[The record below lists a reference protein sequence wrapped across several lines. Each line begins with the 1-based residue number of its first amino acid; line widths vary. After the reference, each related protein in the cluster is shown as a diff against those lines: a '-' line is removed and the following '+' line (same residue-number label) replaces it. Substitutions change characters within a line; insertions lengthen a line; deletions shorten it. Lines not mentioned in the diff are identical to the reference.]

1 MRQPSP
7 DLSASLRLLRSAKMS
22 ALLQRASAL
31 RVRSPLDLR
40 VAASRSYAVHAH
52 TPPNP
57 RRKAAVPPYQKIL
70 KNFEKVRSILGSRK
84 LTLAEKILYA
94 HLDNA
99 EESLLTNTNNGQN
112 IRGVAN
118 LKLKPDR
125 VAMQDA
131 SAQMAILQFMTCN
144 LPSTAV
150 PASIHCD
157 HMIVGE
163 KGADTDLP
171 NSIAGNKEVFDFLE
185 SAGKK
190 YGMEFWPPGAGIIHQ
205 TVLENYAAPGLMML
219 GTDSHTPNA
228 GGLGA
233 IAIGVGGADAVDALV
248 DAPWELKAPK
258 ILGVR
263 LEGKL
268 SGWASPKDLILHLA
282 GILTVRGGTGSIIE
296 YHGPG
301 VETLSCT
308 GMATSCNMGAEVGAT
323 TSIFPFSDNHIPY
336 LQATGRESI
345 IDAVKGIAYGS
356 EQYNFLRADVG
367 AEYDQEITIN
377 LSTLEPH
384 INGPFTPDLSTPL
397 SKFKEAVKTNN
408 WPDTFSAGL
417 IGSCTNSSYED
428 MTRAEDLVKQAQA
441 AGLKPKSDFF
451 ITPGS
456 EQVRATLEES
466 KTLETF
472 TSAGGT
478 VLANACGPC
487 IGQWKRTDGI
497 KKGEEN
503 AILCSYNRNFPGRN
517 DGNPR
522 TMSFL
527 ASPEIVTAMS
537 YGGSTTFNPL
547 IDDIVLP
554 SGEKF
559 KFEPPKGTQ
568 LPASGFAVGNPAFLP
583 LSADPDSS
591 VQVVVD
597 PESDRLAILEPFEPF
612 PQGELEGLKVLYKVK
627 GQCTTDT
634 ISAAGPWLKYKGHL
648 PNIAE
653 NTLIGAINA
662 ATGETNVA
670 YDSDGSKTTI
680 PELAKKW
687 KGKGQHWLVVAEDN
701 YGEGSAREHAALQPR
716 YLGGQVILTKSFARI
731 HETNLKKQG
740 VVPLTF
746 GNKEDYNRIDA
757 NDMVDTEGLWD
768 VLQNDGQG
776 EINLRVSK
784 ESGESFTIPVKH
796 TLSKDQC
803 AFILAGSAL
812 NLLAKRHKSE

>member
-1 MRQPSP
+1 MRRVGP
-7 DLSASLRLLRSAKMS
+7 A
-22 ALLQRASAL
+22 
-31 RVRSPLDLR
+31 RVRCPLDLGSVTTAR
-40 VAASRSYAVHAH
+40 KTARRCYATPAQTPSIPHRRAAI
-52 TPPNP
+52 
-57 RRKAAVPPYQKIL
+57 PPYQKIL
-70 KNFEKVRSILGSRK
+70 KKFEIVRNILGSRK
-84 LTLAEKILYA
+84 LSLAEKILYA
-94 HLDNA
+94 HLDNV
-99 EESLLTNTNNGQN
+99 EESLLTGTNDGKD
-112 IRGVAN
+112 IRGNAN

-131 SAQMAILQFMTCN
+131 SAQMALLQFMTCN

-163 KGADTDLP
+163 KGADLDLP

-185 SAGKK
+185 SAAKK
-190 YGMEFWPPGAGIIHQ
+190 YGIEFWPPGAGIIHQ

-268 SGWASPKDLILHLA
+268 NGWASPKDVILHLA
-282 GILTVRGGTGSIIE
+282 GLLTVRGGTGSIIE
-296 YHGPG
+296 YYGPG
-301 VETLSCT
+301 VDTLSCT
-308 GMATSCNMGAEVGAT
+308 GMGTICNMGAEVGAT
-323 TSIFPFSDNHIPY
+323 TSIFPFTESHVPY
-336 LQATGRESI
+336 LNATGRAAM
-345 IDAVKGIAYGS
+345 IDAVKGIALGS
-356 EQYNFLRADVG
+356 TRHNFLKADKDV
-367 AEYDQEITIN
+367 EYDKEITIN
-377 LSTLEPH
+377 LTTLEPH

-397 SKFKEAVKTNN
+397 SKFRDAVKINK
-408 WPDTFSAGL
+408 WPETFGAGL
-417 IGSCTNSSYED
+417 IGSCTNSSFED
-428 MTRAEDLVKQAQA
+428 MTRAESLVKQARA

-456 EQVRATLEES
+456 EQIRATLEES
-466 KTLETF
+466 NTLQTF
-472 TSAGGT
+472 SDAGGT

-487 IGQWKRTDGI
+487 IGQWKRTDGV

-517 DGNPR
+517 DGNAK

-527 ASPEIVTAMS
+527 ASPELVTAMS
-537 YGGSTTFNPL
+537 YSGSTSFNPMTDS
-547 IDDIVLP
+547 IPMP
-554 SGEKF
+554 SGEDF
-559 KFEPPKGTQ
+559 KFAPPQGAVLPGSGFAIGNPDF
-568 LPASGFAVGNPAFLP
+568 LPASAK
-583 LSADPDSS
+583 PDQG

-597 PESDRLAILEPFEPF
+597 PESDRLALLEPFEAF
-612 PQGELEGLKVLYKVK
+612 PSGDLEDVKVLYKVK

-670 YDSDGSKTTI
+670 YDDDGSTSSI
-680 PELAKKW
+680 PDLAKKW
-687 KGKGQHWLVVAEDN
+687 KDQNQAWLVVAEDN

-716 YLGGQVILTKSFARI
+716 YLGGKIILAKSFARI

-740 VVPLTF
+740 VVPLAF
-746 GNKEDYNRIDA
+746 ANKEDYHRIAACDRVA
-757 NDMVDTEGLWD
+757 TRGLFD
-768 VLQNDGQG
+768 VLQQGGEGQ
-776 EINLRVSK
+776 ISLVVTK
-784 ESGESFTIPVKH
+784 KDSGEQITMPVKH
-796 TLSKDQC
+796 TLSKGQC
-803 AFILAGSAL
+803 SFILAGSAL
-812 NLLAKRHKSE
+812 NLLAKRGQEAE